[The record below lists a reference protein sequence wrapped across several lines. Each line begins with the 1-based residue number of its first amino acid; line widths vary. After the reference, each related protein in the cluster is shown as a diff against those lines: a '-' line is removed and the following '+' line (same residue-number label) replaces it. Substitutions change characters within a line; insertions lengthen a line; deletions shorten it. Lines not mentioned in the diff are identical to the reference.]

1 MKMKKQ
7 KELLYL
13 NMVKG
18 FAFSELRLLK
28 CLHILT
34 NISES
39 ILLLKIKKRKNI
51 TIYNNKNRHNNK

>member
-7 KELLYL
+7 RELLYL

-18 FAFSELRLLK
+18 FAFNELRLQK